1 MVFECE
7 HSCSNDRQ
15 AECYRRDSYRRD
27 RGIQELIKRSKAGVW
42 LDEVIME
49 APALAQSAS
58 DRYPQVATAIH
69 TILVLAALGGW
80 AIWQRFLQIN

>member
-1 MVFECE
+1 M
-7 HSCSNDRQ
+7 STLAQTTDRPS
-15 AECYRRDSYRRD
+15 ATVGLLSPN

-58 DRYPQVATAIH
+58 DRYSQFASSIH

-80 AIWQRFLQIN
+80 AIWH